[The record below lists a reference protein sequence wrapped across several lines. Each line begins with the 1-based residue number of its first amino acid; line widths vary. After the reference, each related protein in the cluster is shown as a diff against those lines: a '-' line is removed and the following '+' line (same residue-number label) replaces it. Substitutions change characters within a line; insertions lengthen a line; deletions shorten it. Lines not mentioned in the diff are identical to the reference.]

1 MAAFLTA
8 QHCVTKST
16 PIYFVPQIILYH
28 GNLNQTRAPG
38 SHLEEGDRVGVLGV
52 GGNPCGCAGQE
63 KAKQPTCRLHKAE
76 LRGKT
81 TDSKCTT
88 RLEGQGYTKP
98 QKKTCESSSLLS
110 EYNSVCIDTKAYKN
124 CDVVMYTWIKWRFVK
139 GLPKPMDD

>member
-8 QHCVTKST
+8 PHCVTKST

-63 KAKQPTCRLHKAE
+63 KPKQPTCRLHKAE
-76 LRGKT
+76 LHGKT

-98 QKKTCESSSLLS
+98 QKNPVSHHLFYQSTTRYALIQRL
-110 EYNSVCIDTKAYKN
+110 TRTA
-124 CDVVMYTWIKWRFVK
+124 TWLCAL
-139 GLPKPMDD
+139 G